1 MPPAAQ
7 PSVTEPSV
15 AQRQPWLHELS
26 VCVDGNVTALSDG
39 GGDMRGRGA
48 EGVYVDDR
56 RVVSV
61 LRVALGDEPVSPV
74 TRSSSGGHSQFVASA
89 RGLGD
94 PGPDPTVEL
103 HRHRRVVAMGVEE
116 QVRVVSRAST
126 PVTTELVVDV
136 AGDGA
141 DISAVKSGAGSAG
154 LAVVVDGGDLCWRDD
169 RHEVRLT
176 CDAPD
181 AVLHAGAPGQVRVP
195 VTVAPGGAVVV
206 TLRVTATRVRASL
219 FDAGPGSRAV
229 DWSDVRVRA
238 QDSALEPTVLAGLDD
253 LRHLLLTDPAD
264 HGDVFAGAGT
274 PWYLTLFGRD
284 ALWSARLA
292 LPLGTELALGT
303 LRALARRM
311 GTSVDPA
318 LAEAPGKVP
327 HEVRRATSVHGSA
340 MALPPVYY
348 GTVDATALWISVLHD
363 AWRWGL
369 PETDVR
375 ALLPALRAA
384 TTWLVEHASPDD
396 DGLLKYLDTT
406 GTGLA
411 NQGWKDSGDAVRWR
425 DGSIADAPI
434 ALVEAQAYAVEAADG
449 AAALLEHLG
458 EPGGAALR
466 AYAERMRE
474 RVRERFWVGHDAPGG
489 PWLGLAV
496 DGSGRT
502 VDGLASNMGHV
513 LGTGTLDAGESARVA
528 ATLVSP
534 PLLDTYGVRTLAAD
548 NGGFNP
554 VGYHTGSIWTHDTA
568 ICAWNLSRDG
578 HTAEAATVARSLV
591 SSSVAFGHH
600 WPELYSGALAL
611 DQPAP
616 YPAAC
621 RPQAWAAAS
630 AAVLLSV
637 AFGLQP
643 DVPAGR
649 LVLRPCRPSPF
660 GELTVQG
667 LRLGGAPFGLHLS
680 ADGDVTVL
688 DGPADLVVDVR

>member
-7 PSVTEPSV
+7 PSVTEPSD

-474 RVRERFWVGHDAPGG
+474 RVRERFWVGHDAPAARGSGSPSTAPGG
-489 PWLGLAV
+489 PSTGWRRTWGTSSAP
-496 DGSGRT
+496 GRST
-502 VDGLASNMGHV
+502 PARARASRRPSSRRRCSTPTACGP
-513 LGTGTLDAGESARVA
+513 
-528 ATLVSP
+528 SP
-534 PLLDTYGVRTLAAD
+534 PTTAASTRSATTP
-548 NGGFNP
+548 GRSGP
-554 VGYHTGSIWTHDTA
+554 TTPPSAPGTSAGTATPPRRRRSPGRSSRRRSRSGTTGRSCTPARWPST
-568 ICAWNLSRDG
+568 SRRP
-578 HTAEAATVARSLV
+578 TRR
-591 SSSVAFGHH
+591 
-600 WPELYSGALAL
+600 
-611 DQPAP
+611 
-616 YPAAC
+616 PAARRRGPPRRRRCCC
-621 RPQAWAAAS
+621 RSPSGCSPTSPPGGWS
-630 AAVLLSV
+630 CGPAV
-637 AFGLQP
+637 P
-643 DVPAGR
+643 
-649 LVLRPCRPSPF
+649 RPS
-660 GELTVQG
+660 
-667 LRLGGAPFGLHLS
+667 AS
-680 ADGDVTVL
+680 
-688 DGPADLVVDVR
+688 